1 MNDLGGD
8 DRLADL
14 LHGVLEHL
22 AVLRLCDGGRV
33 RAEQLDA
40 HLFEEAVL
48 AQLHG
53 EVQTG
58 LAAEVGQQGVR
69 AFLLDDL
76 LNGLDGHRLDINLIR
91 DLFICHDGCRV
102 GVYQNNLQT
111 LLAQCAAGLR
121 ACVVELG
128 SLTDDDR
135 AGTQYHYL
143 MNILAQRH

>member
-22 AVLRLCDGGRV
+22 AVLRLGDGGRV
-33 RAEQLDA
+33 CAEQLDA
-40 HLFEEAVL
+40 HLLEEAVL

-58 LAAEVGQQGVR
+58 LTAEVGQQRVR
-69 AFLLDDL
+69 MFLFDDL
-76 LNGLDGHRLDINLIR
+76 LNRHRLDV
-91 DLFICHDGCRV
+91 DLVSHGLVGHDGRRV
-102 GVYQNNLQT
+102 GVDQNDLQT
-111 LLAQCAAGLR
+111 LFAQCAAGLR

-128 SLTDDDR
+128 SLTDYDR
-135 AGTQYHYL
+135 AGAQYHYL
-143 MNILAQRH
+143 MNILAKRHY